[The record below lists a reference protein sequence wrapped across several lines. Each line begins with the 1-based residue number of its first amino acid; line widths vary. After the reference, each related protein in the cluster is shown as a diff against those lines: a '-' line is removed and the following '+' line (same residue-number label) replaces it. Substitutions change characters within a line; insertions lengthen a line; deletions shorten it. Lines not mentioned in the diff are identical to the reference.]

1 MKDVVGRLR
10 RPANE
15 RGSMTSP
22 IERFVPRPDVFTS
35 VPAEEFESYCAPDQ
49 VKIAWTLETVPLG
62 PALTRF
68 ATETRVVATDE
79 QARRKFRRYWR
90 LAGTGIILIRLLV
103 LPALRRAAES
113 HCESARTRA

>member
-1 MKDVVGRLR
+1 
-10 RPANE
+10 
-15 RGSMTSP
+15 MTSP

-113 HCESARTRA
+113 QCESARTRA